1 MAEPFI
7 GQIMIFGGNFPPKGW
22 AFCDGSLLPIAQNSA
37 LFSILGVMYGGNG
50 TTTFALPDLRGRV
63 PIGMGQ
69 GLGLSNYVE
78 GQAGGQEFHTLV
90 ANEIP
95 VHTHAV
101 TVSVSNE
108 ANTPQN
114 RPGGNVLGAANIYD
128 LPASADAS
136 LGGVSAGA
144 AGGNQPHENRQPYL
158 AVNYII
164 ALVGIYPSR
173 G

>member
-1 MAEPFI
+1 LAAI
-7 GQIMIFGGNFPPKGW
+7 SPPKGW

-114 RPGGNVLGAANIYD
+114 RPAAMSSARRISMTCRLGRRPRSVAFPRVRQVAT
-128 LPASADAS
+128 S
-136 LGGVSAGA
+136 
-144 AGGNQPHENRQPYL
+144 PHENRQPYL